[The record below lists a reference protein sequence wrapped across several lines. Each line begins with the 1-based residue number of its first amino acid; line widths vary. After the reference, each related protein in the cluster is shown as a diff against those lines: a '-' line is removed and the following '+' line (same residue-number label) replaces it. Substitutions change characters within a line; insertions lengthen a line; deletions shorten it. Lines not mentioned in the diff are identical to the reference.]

1 VGLLEVRVKRFL
13 VTMGVVLLSG
23 GLANPS
29 RVMLDSVP
37 PEFTLVASDGRVVR
51 LEELRGKPV
60 VLNFWASW
68 CGPCKR
74 EFPDLNSIFLRN
86 KNSFEFLAVAISEPR
101 DTSLNFIRT
110 QNYAFTVLTDPVDG
124 SSATEQ
130 TRLVA
135 GRYGIE
141 GIPTTYFI
149 DVKGRVRHTSVGGL
163 GPREFKD
170 YLKVIGVNDAAK

>member
-1 VGLLEVRVKRFL
+1 VKRFL
-13 VTMGVVLLSG
+13 ATMTLLLLNA

-29 RVMLDSVP
+29 GVILDSAP
-37 PEFTLVASDGRVVR
+37 PEFSLIASDGRIVR
-51 LEELRGKPV
+51 LEDLRGKPI

-86 KNSFEFLAVAISEPR
+86 KTSFEFLAVAISEPR
-101 DTSLNFIRT
+101 ETSLDFMRA
-110 QNYAFTVLTDPVDG
+110 QKYAFTVLTDPVEG

-130 TRLVA
+130 TKTVA

-149 DVKGRVRHTSVGGL
+149 DVEGRVRHTSVGGL

-170 YLKVIGVNDAAK
+170 YLKIIGVNDAAK

>member
-1 VGLLEVRVKRFL
+1 MKRFL
-13 VTMGVVLLSG
+13 ATMTMLLLSS
-23 GLANPS
+23 GLANPPG
-29 RVMLDSVP
+29 VMLDSVP
-37 PEFTLVASDGRVVR
+37 PEFTLIASDGRVVR

-68 CGPCKR
+68 CGPCKK
-74 EFPDLNSIFLRN
+74 EFPDLNNIYLRN
-86 KNSFEFLAVAISEPR
+86 KGSFEFLAVAISEPR
-101 DTSLNFIRT
+101 DTSLNFVRA
-110 QNYAFTVLTDPVDG
+110 QNYAFTVLTDPAEG
-124 SSATEQ
+124 SNATEQ
-130 TRLVA
+130 TKTVA

-149 DVKGRVRHTSVGGL
+149 DTEGRVRHTSVGGL